1 MMKSNS
7 KAIKVVHFADLHLG
21 VENYGKPDA
30 ATGLNQRVIDFLRN
44 LKSLVDFAIEEDV
57 ALVVFCGDAYKN
69 QKPSP
74 TLQRELAKQI
84 KRLTNAGV
92 EVFLLVGNH
101 DLPQAEKHAHSLSV
115 FSALEAERVTVGSQ
129 MKVYAIETKDGSV
142 DIAAIPHVSRSA
154 ILLREQYRDKT
165 PSEIEELIGEE
176 IDRRIAELS
185 SELRPDVPAILAAH
199 LTVST
204 AVFGSERS
212 ALIGNEMTISPSSLA
227 SGAFDYVALGHI
239 HKFQDLSAGYPSIVY
254 SGSLDRV
261 DFGEE
266 NEDKGFCLVSLVKGM
281 TTYKFIKTPARP
293 FVTINVD
300 CKTDEPTE
308 EVVSEIEKRE
318 LAEAVARLRIRLPA
332 HLKEHLRIEEIR
344 RSLSKAHYAAT
355 VEVEP
360 MGEAVRS
367 RNPRLVESL
376 GPLEAL
382 EEYILTRDDLKP
394 RRQALLEKA
403 KNLYAEMVAED

>member
-1 MMKSNS
+1 MKSNS
-7 KAIKVVHFADLHLG
+7 KAIRVVHFADLHLG
-21 VENYGKPDA
+21 VENYGKPDP
-30 ATGLNQRVIDFLRN
+30 ATGLNQRIIDFLRN
-44 LKSLVDFAIEEDV
+44 LKFLVDFAIEEGV

-69 QKPSP
+69 QRPSP

-84 KRLTNAGV
+84 KRLTNAGI

-115 FSALEAERVTVGSQ
+115 FSALEAERVTVGSE
-129 MKVYAIETKDGSV
+129 MKVYALETKDGPV
-142 DIAAIPHVSRSA
+142 DVAAIPHVSRSA
-154 ILLREQYRDKT
+154 ILAREQYRDKT

-176 IDRRIAELS
+176 IDHRIAELS

-212 ALIGNEMTISPSSLA
+212 ALIGNEMTIPPSSLA
-227 SGAFDYVALGHI
+227 CGAFDYVALGHI
-239 HKFQDLSAGYPSIVY
+239 HKFQDLSVGYPPIVY

-266 NEDKGFCLVSLVKGM
+266 NEDKGFCLVSLAKGE
-281 TTYKFIKTPARP
+281 TTYEFVKAPARP
-293 FVTINVD
+293 FVTVQVE
-300 CKTDEPTE
+300 CKTDQPTE
-308 EVVSEIEKRE
+308 EVVGEIEKRD
-318 LAEAVARLRIRLPA
+318 LADAVVRLRVRLA
-332 HLKEHLRIEEIR
+332 DHLKEHLRMDEIR
-344 RSLSKAHYAAT
+344 RALSKAYYVAAI
-355 VEVEP
+355 EVEP
-360 MGEAVRS
+360 VGEAVRS

-394 RRQALLEKA
+394 RRQELIEKA
-403 KNLYAEMVAED
+403 KALIAETESKG